1 MKVCYN
7 TFCNYMA
14 FNLTTEKFEGP
25 LDLMLHLIREQKLDI
40 FDLDMEVL
48 TDQYLAYLNKMEEL
62 HLEIESEYLLE
73 LAILIEYKSKKLLP
87 KDEKD
92 EDLQVEDPK
101 ELLVQRLLEYQKY
114 KEASYKL
121 NDSYISR
128 QEIFSKS
135 PSYEDYL
142 DKDSDENKIE
152 GNPNDL
158 FKAMNRMLRKMQ
170 LSKPINTS
178 FANKEISI
186 DDRILE
192 IKAQMVDLP
201 STFSFDDLVTDVSA
215 ISEYIITFLAILDLI
230 KDHILLFSIDDMDNI
245 YLKKAGFN

>member
-1 MKVCYN
+1 
-7 TFCNYMA
+7 MA

-121 NDSYISR
+121 NEKYISR

-142 DKDSDENKIE
+142 EKDSDENKIE

-201 STFSFDDLVTDVSA
+201 ANFNFNDLVADVGS

>member
-1 MKVCYN
+1 
-7 TFCNYMA
+7 MA

-40 FDLDMEVL
+40 FDLDMEAL

-92 EDLQVEDPK
+92 EGLQVEDPK

-121 NDSYISR
+121 NDNYISR

-142 DKDSDENKIE
+142 EKDSDENKIE

-192 IKAQMVDLP
+192 IKAQMVDL
-201 STFSFDDLVTDVSA
+201 SATFNFNDLVTDVGS

>member
-1 MKVCYN
+1 
-7 TFCNYMA
+7 MA

-92 EDLQVEDPK
+92 EGLQVEDPK

-121 NDSYISR
+121 NDNYISR

-142 DKDSDENKIE
+142 EKDSDENKIE

-201 STFSFDDLVTDVSA
+201 ATFNFNDLVADVSS

>member
-14 FNLTTEKFEGP
+14 FNLMTEKFEGP

-92 EDLQVEDPK
+92 EGLQVEDPK

-121 NDSYISR
+121 NDNYISR

-142 DKDSDENKIE
+142 EKDSDENKIE

-192 IKAQMVDLP
+192 IKAQMVDL
-201 STFSFDDLVTDVSA
+201 SATFNFNDLVADVSS

>member
-1 MKVCYN
+1 
-7 TFCNYMA
+7 MA